1 MPDTARARAPRA
13 PKQRQDNRRIQLLDA
28 AAALF
33 AQNGFHGVSMRD
45 IAREVG
51 MLPGSMYYHFPSKDD
66 LLLATYE
73 EGVRQI
79 SERVDRASSAVDD
92 PWAKLETACQ
102 AHAEMLLDES
112 DYAQV
117 ILSVLPR
124 DVPAIAH
131 NLKPLRDGYEDRFR
145 TLIDA
150 LPLADDVDR
159 HTLRLMLLGS
169 LNWSKSWYNPDR
181 GSPRDIAAN
190 MLDLLKRSLV

>member
-1 MPDTARARAPRA
+1 MPDTARA

-33 AQNGFHGVSMRD
+33 AENGFHGVSMRD
-45 IAREVG
+45 IARNVG

-73 EGVRQI
+73 EGVRQL
-79 SERVDRASSAVDD
+79 SERVDIASAEVDE
-92 PWAKLETACQ
+92 PWAKLEAACK
-102 AHAEMLLDES
+102 AHAEILLNES

-117 ILSVLPR
+117 ILSVFPR

-131 NLKPLRDGYEDRFR
+131 SLKPLRDGYEERFR

-150 LPLADDVDR
+150 LPLAPDVDR
-159 HTLRLMLLGS
+159 HSLRLMLLGA
-169 LNWSKSWYNPDR
+169 LNWSKSWHNPER
-181 GSPRDIAAN
+181 GSPSDISLG
-190 MLDLLKRSLV
+190 MLALLKRSLV

>member
-1 MPDTARARAPRA
+1 MPDTARA

-33 AQNGFHGVSMRD
+33 AENGFHGVSMRD
-45 IAREVG
+45 IARNVG

-73 EGVRQI
+73 EGVRQL
-79 SERVDRASSAVDD
+79 SERVDIASAEVDE
-92 PWAKLETACQ
+92 PWAKLEAACK
-102 AHAEMLLDES
+102 AHAEILLNES

-117 ILSVLPR
+117 ILSVFPR

-131 NLKPLRDGYEDRFR
+131 SLKPLRDGYEERFR

-150 LPLADDVDR
+150 LPLAPDVDR
-159 HTLRLMLLGS
+159 HSLRLMLLGA
-169 LNWSKSWYNPDR
+169 LNWSKSWYNPER
-181 GSPRDIAAN
+181 GSPSDISLG
-190 MLDLLKRSLV
+190 MLALLKRSLV